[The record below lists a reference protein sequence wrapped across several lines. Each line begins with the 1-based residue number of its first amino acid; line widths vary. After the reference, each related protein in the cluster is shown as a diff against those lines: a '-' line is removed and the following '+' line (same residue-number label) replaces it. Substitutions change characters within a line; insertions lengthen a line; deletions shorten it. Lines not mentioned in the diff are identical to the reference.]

1 MAAQIQFIF
10 CSSFTNFRFGA
21 NKFSIWLI
29 CGVGKLKG
37 LAMKPMESKCQ
48 KTCLNPQFIEG
59 TEWSVLSP
67 EEIQHFNEN
76 AICRTYEAGEA
87 IFYEEDDC
95 KGLYLVKSGLVGV
108 RKVDAEGGH
117 VLLRLANPGDTLGY
131 RPLLAGEKHR
141 AGAEVLKTA
150 TVCFLPKI
158 AMRHLLISNP
168 ELGAGFLQRTAQA
181 LGAADDRFF
190 KTVTLP
196 ARIRFIHL
204 LMIMRERCGR
214 IVEDGSLYME
224 LPLTRRDI
232 ASMLGIRAESLSRL
246 VHEIEAEGLIH
257 FSGNLVTVSNPDQLL
272 NEIDA
277 GLHFP

>member
-1 MAAQIQFIF
+1 
-10 CSSFTNFRFGA
+10 
-21 NKFSIWLI
+21 
-29 CGVGKLKG
+29 
-37 LAMKPMESKCQ
+37 
-48 KTCLNPQFIEG
+48 
-59 TEWSVLSP
+59 VLSQ
-67 EEIQHFNEN
+67 EEIQHFNDS
-76 AICRTYEAGEA
+76 AICKTYKEGEA
-87 IFYEEDDC
+87 IFYEEDVC

-108 RKVDAEGGH
+108 RKIDAEGSH

-141 AGAEVLKTA
+141 AGAEVLKA
-150 TVCFLPKI
+150 AAICFLPKI
-158 AMRHLLISNP
+158 TMRQLLISNP
-168 ELGAGFLQRTAQA
+168 ELGAGFLRRTAQA

-204 LMIMRERCGR
+204 LMILRERCGQ
-214 IVEDGSLYME
+214 IVEDGSLSME

-257 FSGNLVTVSNPDQLL
+257 FSGSHVTVNNPDQLL
-272 NEIDA
+272 EELDA
-277 GLHFP
+277 GLQ

>member
-1 MAAQIQFIF
+1 M
-10 CSSFTNFRFGA
+10 
-21 NKFSIWLI
+21 
-29 CGVGKLKG
+29 
-37 LAMKPMESKCQ
+37 
-48 KTCLNPQFIEG
+48 
-59 TEWSVLSP
+59 LSQ
-67 EEIQHFNEN
+67 EEIQHFNDS
-76 AICRTYEAGEA
+76 AICKTYKEGEA
-87 IFYEEDDC
+87 IFYEEDVC

-108 RKVDAEGGH
+108 RKIDAEGSH

-141 AGAEVLKTA
+141 AGAEVLKA
-150 TVCFLPKI
+150 AAICFLPKI
-158 AMRHLLISNP
+158 TMRQLLISNP
-168 ELGAGFLQRTAQA
+168 ELGAGFLRRTAQA

-204 LMIMRERCGR
+204 LMILRERCGQ
-214 IVEDGSLYME
+214 IVEDGSLSME

-257 FSGNLVTVSNPDQLL
+257 FSGSHVTVNNPDQLL
-272 NEIDA
+272 EELDA
-277 GLHFP
+277 GLQ

>member
-1 MAAQIQFIF
+1 MEPREFKGQI
-10 CSSFTNFRFGA
+10 
-21 NKFSIWLI
+21 
-29 CGVGKLKG
+29 
-37 LAMKPMESKCQ
+37 P
-48 KTCLNPQFIEG
+48 CLTPQFTKG
-59 TEWSVLSP
+59 TEWSVLSQ
-67 EEIQHFNEN
+67 EEIQHFNDS
-76 AICRTYEAGEA
+76 AICKTYKEGEA
-87 IFYEEDDC
+87 IFYEEDVC

-108 RKVDAEGGH
+108 RKIDAEGSH

-141 AGAEVLKTA
+141 AGAEVLKA
-150 TVCFLPKI
+150 AAICFLPKI
-158 AMRHLLISNP
+158 TMRQLLISNP
-168 ELGAGFLQRTAQA
+168 ELGAGFLRRTAQA

-204 LMIMRERCGR
+204 LMILRERCGQ
-214 IVEDGSLYME
+214 IVEDGSLSME

-257 FSGNLVTVSNPDQLL
+257 FSGSHVTVNNPDQLL
-272 NEIDA
+272 EELDA
-277 GLHFP
+277 GLQ

>member
-1 MAAQIQFIF
+1 
-10 CSSFTNFRFGA
+10 
-21 NKFSIWLI
+21 
-29 CGVGKLKG
+29 
-37 LAMKPMESKCQ
+37 MESKCQ